1 MQAWLNDRFSI
12 LFNRLSALQ
21 QDAGFSIEVCL
32 KGNLQPSSSFFSLLR
47 NFAYFCTF
55 FDQLTPDCFCV
66 SRSYLYSLLKTYV
79 IFLLFLWRR
88 MILPTFC
95 YLDFS
100 FFRKAFL
107 CHCKI
112 IFLYYFNSVLGV
124 PCWSKMFLRSDFTLL
139 ESLAWSGNSTW
150 EGKKTSKKDKRC
162 RQVFPLNSISR
173 FLISSKSI
181 W

>member
-1 MQAWLNDRFSI
+1 M
-12 LFNRLSALQ
+12 
-21 QDAGFSIEVCL
+21 
-32 KGNLQPSSSFFSLLR
+32 
-47 NFAYFCTF
+47 
-55 FDQLTPDCFCV
+55 
-66 SRSYLYSLLKTYV
+66 LYSLLKTYV

-124 PCWSKMFLRSDFTLL
+124 PCWSKMFLRSYFTLL

-150 EGKKTSKKDKRC
+150 EVRKHQKKTRDVDRFSHWTLFPGSSYHPSQFGKLDESYNNKYLQGFKLYIFFLKNLRCNTNRCVVRLLSSLALICFFLEKNECFKTRINPIYLFISDKC
-162 RQVFPLNSISR
+162 
-173 FLISSKSI
+173 K
-181 W
+181 